1 MKYEEMTKYQ
11 QSKMYLQECPIC
23 SGKFT
28 KFDDVQEL
36 KMRYGRSI
44 MHFYF
49 HSKCL
54 LGLKVPSQLE
64 REEEYEEATV

>member
-54 LGLKVPSQLE
+54 LGLKISSQLE
-64 REEEYEEATV
+64 REEDYEEATV